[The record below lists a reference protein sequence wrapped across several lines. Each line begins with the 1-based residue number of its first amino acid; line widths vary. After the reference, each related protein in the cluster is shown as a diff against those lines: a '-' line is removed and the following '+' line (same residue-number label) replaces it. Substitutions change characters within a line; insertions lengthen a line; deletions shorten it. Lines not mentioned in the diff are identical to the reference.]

1 MYPFWRHPDEWPHNG
16 RYNAPRLPDPPSP
29 EYVEWVAD
37 EAVDA
42 DEFLL
47 HRVVAGLTRDSLV
60 QGRQVRVLVQN
71 MVVVLEGSVD
81 SAGARSA
88 AAQRAWSTPGVFDVC
103 NLLAVEPGD
112 GG

>member
-1 MYPFWRHPDEWPHNG
+1 MYPFWRHPDEWPHNSQYG
-16 RYNAPRLPDPPSP
+16 APRQPGPPPP
-29 EYVEWVAD
+29 ERAEWIAE

-47 HRVVAGLTRDSLV
+47 RRVVDGLTADPLV
-60 QGRQVRVLVQN
+60 QGRRVQVLVQN
-71 MVVVLEGSVD
+71 MVVVLEGYVD

-88 AAQRAWSTPGVFDVC
+88 AALRAWSTPGVFDVC